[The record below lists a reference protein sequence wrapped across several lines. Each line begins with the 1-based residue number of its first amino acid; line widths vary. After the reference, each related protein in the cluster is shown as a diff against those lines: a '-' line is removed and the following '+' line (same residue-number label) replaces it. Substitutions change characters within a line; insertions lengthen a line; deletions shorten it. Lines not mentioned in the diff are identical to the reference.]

1 MKDALLR
8 EQKDRVLR
16 PLVEQF
22 LGNVSPNLLSY
33 IAVVPGI
40 LAAVAVVSEYYW
52 LGLFL
57 WLLNRLMDGIDGL
70 AARVQDTKSDLGGY
84 LDLLLDFVVYLAVP
98 IAFVLVAPSTALL
111 WALAFLLGSYQI
123 NTLSWTLLSSIIEKR
138 QQSESGRLT
147 SIEMPPGL
155 IEGAETVL
163 IYSLFF
169 ILPQYAFWLFL
180 LMGILVFFTAG
191 QRIVWAYRNI

>member
-98 IAFVLVAPSTALL
+98 IAFVLAAPSTALL

>member
-1 MKDALLR
+1 
-8 EQKDRVLR
+8 VLR

-40 LAAVAVVSEYYW
+40 LVAVAVVYEYYW

-70 AARVQDTKSDLGGY
+70 AARVQDTKTDLGGY

-111 WALAFLLGSYQI
+111 CALAFLLGSYQI

-163 IYSLFF
+163 I
-169 ILPQYAFWLFL
+169 
-180 LMGILVFFTAG
+180 
-191 QRIVWAYRNI
+191 

>member
-98 IAFVLVAPSTALL
+98 IAFVLAAPSTGLL

-123 NTLSWTLLSSIIEKR
+123 NTLSWTLLSSILEKR

-180 LMGILVFFTAG
+180 FMGILVFFTAG

>member
-40 LAAVAVVSEYYW
+40 LAAVAVFSEYYW

-70 AARVQDTKSDLGGY
+70 AARVQDTKTDLGGY
-84 LDLLLDFVVYLAVP
+84 LDLLLDFAVYLAVP
-98 IAFVLVAPSTALL
+98 IAFVLAAPSTALL

-123 NTLSWTLLSSIIEKR
+123 NTLSWTLLSSILEKR

-180 LMGILVFFTAG
+180 LMGTLVFFTAG